1 MFELDAKLIVDLLQK
16 EENHLNCKGTLV
28 SDCMAG
34 LKEIPII
41 LWSVFSTVFER

>member
-34 LKEIPII
+34 LKEIPI